1 MKIELHNIP
10 IRDLFDNFNEDEEN
24 GIVTGY
30 HGQLN
35 MRPVYQREFIY
46 DDNQK
51 RAVIKSIRNNFP
63 LNVMYWVKVADGSYE
78 LLDGQQRS
86 IAICQYVDGTYSV
99 DEKAFHSLK
108 REEREQILD
117 YKLMIYICEG
127 TDQEVLDWFTV
138 INIAGKPLKDQEIRN
153 AIYHGPWVSSAR
165 KYFSKRNCPGY
176 QRGADYIKCE
186 WERQL
191 GLETV
196 LNWIIDKENR
206 NNPPEQYTI
215 RSYMSFHQFDEDAKA
230 LWEYYGKVMDWVQ
243 AVFPKYRSI
252 MKGLPWGLYYN
263 EYGET
268 YTAADADNFE
278 KKIQEVI
285 KYKDELG
292 RVQGVYEYVMDGE
305 EKHLNPRT
313 FNATEKAIAYEKQ
326 KGICPYCKKHFEI
339 DEMQA
344 DHIKPWSKGGKT
356 TQENCQ
362 MLCTQCN
369 GTKSNK

>member
-1 MKIELHNIP
+1 MDIKLHEITIRELY
-10 IRDLFDNFNEDEEN
+10 DQYTEDDEN

-30 HGQLN
+30 HGNLN

-46 DDNQK
+46 KDEQK
-51 RAVIKSIRNNFP
+51 KAVIKSIQSNFP
-63 LNVMYWVKVADGSYE
+63 LNVMYWVKVADGTYE

-86 IAICQYVDGTYSV
+86 ISICQYVDGTYSV

-108 REEREQILD
+108 KEQQEQILN
-117 YKLMIYICEG
+117 YKLMVYICEG
-127 TDQEVLDWFTV
+127 TDQEVTDWFEV
-138 INIAGKPLKDQEIRN
+138 INIAGKPLTSQEIRN
-153 AIYHGPWVSSAR
+153 AVLHGPWVTSAR

-176 QRGADYIKCE
+176 QMGTDYIKCE
-186 WERQL
+186 WDRQI
-191 GLETV
+191 GLETA
-196 LNWIIDKENR
+196 LIWMIDKENR
-206 NNPPEQYTI
+206 NNPPEKYTI
-215 RSYMSFHQFDEDAKA
+215 RSYMSFHQFDDDAKP
-230 LWEYYGKVMDWVQ
+230 LWDYFESVIKWTK

-252 MKGLPWGLYYN
+252 MKGLPWGIYYN
-263 EYGET
+263 EYGSK
-268 YTAADADNFE
+268 YTSADADNFE